1 MNTVENEQYFNRKSH
16 KIPCGGVY
24 IADMKIR
31 IHKIKDRVGKNQY
44 RSISNAIRTSCLR
57 NNPFFVQSD
66 SVT

>member
-1 MNTVENEQYFNRKSH
+1 MNTGENEQYFNRKSH
-16 KIPCGGVY
+16 EIPCGGVY

-66 SVT
+66 TVT